1 MKALVDTSV
10 WSLALRRRKALY
22 RKEERAVIGAL
33 AALIANGGAHLVG
46 PIRQEILSGISDEK
60 QYEKLRRHLRAFDDL
75 PLTTEIW
82 ERAAQFSN
90 RCRRAGVQGSH
101 TDFLICAAADKYRL
115 PIFTT
120 DKDFVRYAKVLGLS
134 LFDATEAIG

>member
-1 MKALVDTSV
+1 MRALVDTSV
-10 WSLALRRRKALY
+10 WSLALRREDPSDRKKNATTVQALS
-22 RKEERAVIGAL
+22 RLIEEAGAF
-33 AALIANGGAHLVG
+33 IVG

-101 TDFLICAAADKYRL
+101 TDFLLCAAADAYRL
-115 PIFTT
+115 PVFTT
-120 DKDFVRYAKVLGLS
+120 DKDFQYYAKVLGVSLLS
-134 LFDATEAIG
+134 FP